1 MKKFYIAPEVE
12 CIEIEPMQMLAA
24 SNNNNKPGAENE
36 YESDLNPGNTVGGD
50 NYIPSDAKEKEGLFG
65 DWD

>member
-12 CIEIEPMQMLAA
+12 CIEIESMQMLA
-24 SNNNNKPGAENE
+24 SSDINNPGVENE
-36 YESDLNPGNTVGGD
+36 YESDLNPGNTVGGG
-50 NYIPSDAKEKEGLFG
+50 NYIPSDAKEKEGLFD

>member
-12 CIEIEPMQMLAA
+12 CIEIEPMQMLAS
-24 SNNNNKPGAENE
+24 SNINNPGVENE
-36 YESDLNPGNTVGGD
+36 YESDLNPGNTVGGG
-50 NYIPSDAKEKEGLFG
+50 NYVPSDAKEKEGLFD

>member
-24 SNNNNKPGAENE
+24 SNINNPGVENE
-36 YESDLNPGNTVGGD
+36 YESDLNSGNTVGGG
-50 NYIPSDAKEKEGLFG
+50 NYIPSDAKEKEGLFD

>member
-24 SNNNNKPGAENE
+24 SDINTPGADNE
-36 YESDLNPGNTVGGD
+36 YESDLNPGNTVGGS
-50 NYIPSDAKEKEGLFG
+50 NYIPSDAKEKEGLFD

>member
-24 SNNNNKPGAENE
+24 SDINRPGADKE
-36 YESDLNPGNTVGGD
+36 YESDLNPDNTVGGD